1 MEFSF
6 ILKSDSNLPKKL
18 FLFAL
23 IKATKNDKKYF
34 NNLKPVEKNEKTLT
48 FLFFPGETAWGVSER
63 IVAHSGRENKLNLSK
78 HDNERDHKSLDRQE
92 FRIVGKEFRN
102 CALKY
107 KIAKGLFSR
116 ELEPSLNVQ
125 GKLIEL
131 KLFN

>member
-1 MEFSF
+1 MEFLF

-48 FLFFPGETAWGVSER
+48 FLFFPGETARGVSER